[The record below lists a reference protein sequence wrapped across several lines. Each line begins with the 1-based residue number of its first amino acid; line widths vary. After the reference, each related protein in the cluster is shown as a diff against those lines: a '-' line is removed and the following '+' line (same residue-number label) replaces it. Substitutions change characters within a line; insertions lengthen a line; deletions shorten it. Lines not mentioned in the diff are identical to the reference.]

1 MERIPPQNLEAEQSI
16 LGALL
21 IDKAA
26 FDKIVD
32 VLHIEDF
39 YDDRHRK
46 IYEAMSELA
55 STNAPIDI
63 LALANRLEELKA
75 LESVGGRSYLLHLS
89 TVVPTASHVVHYAH
103 IVQRKATLRRLI
115 TAAGEIGELGFQ
127 EEDDTDAVLDEA
139 EQKLFHV
146 SRKFLRQ
153 AFIPLKDALEEAWER
168 IEELHKERGKLR
180 GVSTGYSDLDNLLA
194 GLQNS
199 DLVILAAR
207 PSLGK
212 TTLALDIARNA
223 ALLSNTPVGI
233 FSLEMSKEQ
242 LVDRL
247 LASTASIDLWKMRTG
262 KLSDNREAGALS
274 DFDRINE
281 ALGQL
286 SQAPI
291 YFDDGTSANVMEIRS
306 KARRLKAEKGLGLII
321 IDYLQLMEG
330 GDASE
335 GRVQE
340 VSKITR
346 ALKGLARELQ
356 LPVLALSQL
365 SRATEARTPAIPKLS
380 DLRDSGTIEQDADV
394 VMFIYRKAMDRSAR
408 DLTPQD
414 RHTAEIHVAKHRNG
428 PTGIV
433 NLYFDEERVTFRN
446 LEKQRSGTEMMEA
459 PF

>member
-26 FDKIVD
+26 FDKTVD
-32 VLHIEDF
+32 VLHVDDF
-39 YDDRHRK
+39 YDERHRK
-46 IYEAMSELA
+46 IYEAMSELSSA
-55 STNAPIDI
+55 NAPIDI
-63 LALANRLEELKA
+63 LALANRLEELKT
-75 LESVGGRSYLLHLS
+75 LEAVGGRTYLLHLS
-89 TVVPTASHVVHYAH
+89 TVVPTASHVVHYAQ

-115 TAAGEIGELGFQ
+115 TAAGEIGELGFK
-127 EEDDTDAVLDEA
+127 EDDDTDTVLDEA

-153 AFIPLKDALEEAWER
+153 AFIPLKDVLEEAWER
-168 IEELHKERGKLR
+168 IEELHKTRGKLR
-180 GVSTGYSDLDNLLA
+180 GVSTGYNDLDNLLA

-223 ALLSNTPVGI
+223 ALLMKVPVGI

-247 LASTASIDLWKMRTG
+247 LASTAGIDLWKMRTG
-262 KLSDNREAGALS
+262 KLSDHHEDGTLS

-281 ALGQL
+281 ALAQL
-286 SQAPI
+286 SGAPI

-306 KARRLKAEKGLGLII
+306 KARRLKADKGLGLIV

-340 VSKITR
+340 VSQITR
-346 ALKGLARELQ
+346 ALKALARELQ

-394 VMFIYRKAMDRSAR
+394 VMFIYRKAMDRSAH

-433 NLYFDEERVTFRN
+433 QLYFDEERVTFRN
-446 LEKQRSGTEMMEA
+446 LEKQRSGADVMEA